1 MQHNNNTI
9 IMRNDHSKWHTSRI
23 TLTHHFENVW
33 CKQWHYDIL
42 SWFYCTIISYR
53 WEEDSLMIVIVRYL
67 HTENGM
73 HMLML
78 MPSNKLKWLW
88 KITMFHRYKYNY
100 EHILTTDGHF
110 QNVFFFFLGG
120 VFNIDLTISDPQ
132 KP

>member
-1 MQHNNNTI
+1 
-9 IMRNDHSKWHTSRI
+9 
-23 TLTHHFENVW
+23 
-33 CKQWHYDIL
+33 
-42 SWFYCTIISYR
+42 
-53 WEEDSLMIVIVRYL
+53 MIVIVRYL

-110 QNVFFFFLGG
+110 QNVFFFW